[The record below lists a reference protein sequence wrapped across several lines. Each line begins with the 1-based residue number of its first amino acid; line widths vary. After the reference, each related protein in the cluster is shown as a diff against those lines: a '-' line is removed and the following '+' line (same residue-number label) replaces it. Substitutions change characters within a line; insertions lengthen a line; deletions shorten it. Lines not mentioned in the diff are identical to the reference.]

1 MRVNGPRF
9 ELGGAFNYVRLENL
23 PTNAIGP
30 GGLGTGA
37 FYFAATGV
45 SYSYQLYLG
54 ELTLKTK
61 FSSGASLTVGRMPF
75 SSGGEVVSGSFSLQ
89 RLKAERLAIAA

>member
-1 MRVNGPRF
+1 MRVEGSRF
-9 ELGGAFNYVRLENL
+9 DVSGAFNYVRLENL

-45 SYSYQLYLG
+45 QLQLSAVSRRADG
-54 ELTLKTK
+54 CA
-61 FSSGASLTVGRMPF
+61 SSSATGTSLTVGRMPF
-75 SSGGEVVSGSFSLQ
+75 ASGGEVSSP
-89 RLKAERLAIAA
+89 AALRSNS

>member
-1 MRVNGPRF
+1 MRVEGSRF
-9 ELGGAFNYVRLENL
+9 DLSGAFNYVRLENL

-45 SYSYQLYLG
+45 ATATSCIS
-54 ELTLKTK
+54 
-61 FSSGASLTVGRMPF
+61 AS
-75 SSGGEVVSGSFSLQ
+75 
-89 RLKAERLAIAA
+89 